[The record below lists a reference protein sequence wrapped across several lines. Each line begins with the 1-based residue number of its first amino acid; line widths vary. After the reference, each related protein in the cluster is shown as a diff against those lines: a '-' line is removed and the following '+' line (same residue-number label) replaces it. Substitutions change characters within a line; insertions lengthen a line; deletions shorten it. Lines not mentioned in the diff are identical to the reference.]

1 MADHAGLGIVEELAA
16 GIADGVEKKYEKKS
30 WWNSFKAVLFYGPA
44 VLIAIYLI
52 GFFLGVF

>member
-1 MADHAGLGIVEELAA
+1 MADHAGLGLVEEVAA
-16 GIADGVEKKYEKKS
+16 SIAGGVEKKYEKKS

>member
-1 MADHAGLGIVEELAA
+1 MVDGGLGIVEELAA
-16 GIADGVEKKYEKKS
+16 SLADEVEKKMEKKS
-30 WWNSFKAVLFYGPA
+30 WWDSFKTVLFYGPA

>member
-1 MADHAGLGIVEELAA
+1 MGDAVLGLVEEVAA
-16 GIADGVEKKYEKKS
+16 GIADEVEKKYEKKS

>member
-1 MADHAGLGIVEELAA
+1 VPIGVVEEMAA
-16 GIADGVEKKYEKKS
+16 SIADEVEKKYEKKS

-44 VLIAIYLI
+44 ALIAIYLI

>member
-1 MADHAGLGIVEELAA
+1 MADHAGLGLVEEMAA
-16 GIADGVEKKYEKKS
+16 SIADGVEKKYEKKS
-30 WWNSFKAVLFYGPA
+30 WWNSFKVALFYGPA